1 MRTLFPVS
9 GQHAP
14 GPTSSQSA
22 AQRLDLMYLLLKEKC
37 IPRGA
42 LIANGHG
49 ATALHVAAAA
59 GNLAFVDAFLA
70 AECSITHPQTMWTAA
85 VDTALLTKDCEGHT
99 PVDVAAKMGNVVV
112 AQRLGLGLLSNLND
126 VVSLCHLRWKHNRA
140 EGKRRSESA
149 QYVSRS

>member
-99 PVDVAAKMGNVVV
+99 PVDVAAKI
-112 AQRLGLGLLSNLND
+112 ALLKCRGFRINI
-126 VVSLCHLRWKHNRA
+126 
-140 EGKRRSESA
+140 
-149 QYVSRS
+149 